1 MTATAG
7 ISARWYPPYRPV
19 AAAGLLGGLAVLILA
34 PLAYLLVASVTMD
47 AGQAWWD
54 VTRGPASGA
63 LMWRPLGA
71 SLAIAVAV
79 GVLATAAG
87 GLLAGLVVLTDLPG
101 RTPLHFL
108 ICVPFLVPTFAV
120 AMAWRAAVGNGRIG
134 EADSLAAALGLVTPD
149 WLAWGPVPVV
159 VVLVMHNTP
168 IAYLLVAAFLSTL
181 RVEAVEA
188 AKLAGA
194 GVRRQVVSI
203 LLPMIKPA
211 LLASGALCFAQAIG
225 NFAAPAILGPP
236 VRFHTLSTRLFGMI
250 ETGQTARGYALAI
263 LLTLV
268 AALGVLIAFRL
279 GLGRSGGAG
288 MNRVAVH
295 TPLYRLGRW
304 RPPVAAGLHLG
315 LVLLALV
322 PVAVLVLSSLSAT
335 GDALARGWTLHFWAG
350 AADPA
355 VAEGQAGVLRT
366 PAVYA
371 ALGVTLALGAG
382 AAVLAA
388 ALALLTAMVARR
400 IGGTAL
406 RAGLSTTLTLPLL
419 VPSLALG
426 AAFLALYGGP
436 IGPLPALY
444 GTFLLLLLI
453 GVVALLPFAGQTA
466 QVALAR
472 LPTALEDAAR
482 LAGANGWR
490 RLTGIVLPLTARA
503 LIAGALLNFVR
514 LVRNLDLVVL
524 VFTPVMPLLAVLAYR
539 YAAEGFA
546 QLAHAVAVLIVALS
560 LIAAVAARLVEGRLT
575 PEPRS

>member
-1 MTATAG
+1 M
-7 ISARWYPPYRPV
+7 
-19 AAAGLLGGLAVLILA
+19 AAA
-34 PLAYLLVASVTMD
+34 
-47 AGQAWWD
+47 
-54 VTRGPASGA
+54 
-63 LMWRPLGA
+63 
-71 SLAIAVAV
+71 
-79 GVLATAAG
+79 
-87 GLLAGLVVLTDLPG
+87 
-101 RTPLHFL
+101 FL

-159 VVLVMHNTP
+159 IVLVLHNTP
-168 IAYLLVAAFLSTL
+168 IAYLLVAASLSTL
-181 RVEAVEA
+181 KVEAVEA

-194 GVRRQVVSI
+194 GVRRQVVCI

-211 LLASGALCFAQAIG
+211 LLAGGALCFAQAIG

-295 TPLYRLGRW
+295 APLYRLGRW

-315 LVLLALV
+315 LALLALV

-366 PAVYA
+366 PAV
-371 ALGVTLALGAG
+371 
-382 AAVLAA
+382 
-388 ALALLTAMVARR
+388 
-400 IGGTAL
+400 
-406 RAGLSTTLTLPLL
+406 
-419 VPSLALG
+419 
-426 AAFLALYGGP
+426 
-436 IGPLPALY
+436 
-444 GTFLLLLLI
+444 
-453 GVVALLPFAGQTA
+453 
-466 QVALAR
+466 
-472 LPTALEDAAR
+472 
-482 LAGANGWR
+482 
-490 RLTGIVLPLTARA
+490 
-503 LIAGALLNFVR
+503 
-514 LVRNLDLVVL
+514 
-524 VFTPVMPLLAVLAYR
+524 
-539 YAAEGFA
+539 
-546 QLAHAVAVLIVALS
+546 
-560 LIAAVAARLVEGRLT
+560 
-575 PEPRS
+575 